1 MRKLVLA
8 LAASIS
14 LNAET
19 LESFIERVL
28 SKNPE
33 VASLESQYKA
43 VQEEAKIAS
52 SWDNPQLSVQ
62 AANID
67 FKSPGRR
74 DIESMQQITYA
85 LTQNIPLTSKFS
97 VRESA
102 KLMAAESIKNRVM
115 QKKLDIEF
123 AIKKNAYELAKAKE
137 TKKIYEKYLQT
148 LKYALEISRASNIG
162 GEMPHNEL
170 IRGEMEIASFMRK
183 ITDLEAEAKILQ
195 KSLSS
200 FGVKPDGEVSI
211 VFDMPKKEP
220 KNISFDT
227 SKEYAALNSELGSI
241 QKELQNEKLSIV
253 PDIGVNVGY
262 ASADTQFRDYWF
274 LGITIPLP
282 IYGKENASVRKK
294 AFELSAKKEEREDMK
309 NKLELELESSKI
321 KLGSA
326 RKNYKLTDKI
336 LKTQLSHLLESAL
349 SSSKASAQSKAYA
362 ISAIKDALSLE
373 LDLIG
378 YKYDANVASAQIKKL
393 TGQEI

>member
-74 DIESMQQITYA
+74 DIEPMQQITYA

-115 QKKLDIEF
+115 QK
-123 AIKKNAYELAKAKE
+123 
-137 TKKIYEKYLQT
+137 
-148 LKYALEISRASNIG
+148 
-162 GEMPHNEL
+162 
-170 IRGEMEIASFMRK
+170 
-183 ITDLEAEAKILQ
+183 
-195 KSLSS
+195 SS
-200 FGVKPDGEVSI
+200 
-211 VFDMPKKEP
+211 
-220 KNISFDT
+220 T
-227 SKEYAALNSELGSI
+227 
-241 QKELQNEKLSIV
+241 
-253 PDIGVNVGY
+253 
-262 ASADTQFRDYWF
+262 
-274 LGITIPLP
+274 
-282 IYGKENASVRKK
+282 
-294 AFELSAKKEEREDMK
+294 
-309 NKLELELESSKI
+309 
-321 KLGSA
+321 
-326 RKNYKLTDKI
+326 
-336 LKTQLSHLLESAL
+336 
-349 SSSKASAQSKAYA
+349 
-362 ISAIKDALSLE
+362 
-373 LDLIG
+373 
-378 YKYDANVASAQIKKL
+378 
-393 TGQEI
+393 

>member
-74 DIESMQQITYA
+74 DIEPMQQITYA

-200 FGVKPDGEVSI
+200 FGVKPDDEVSI

-241 QKELQNEKLSIV
+241 QKELQNEKLSII

-294 AFELSAKKEEREDMK
+294 TFELSAKKEEREDMK

-326 RKNYKLTDKI
+326 QKNYKLTDKI